1 MTQKKQPAAHEW
13 NIGRRSLTYGAR
25 TLVMGVLNVTP
36 DSFSDGGQYLA
47 VDQALE
53 HARQLIEEGVDII
66 DVGGESTRPGSEFV
80 SATEELDRVMP
91 VIESLAKQT
100 AVPIS
105 IDTTKAEVAREAL
118 KAGAEIVNDVS
129 ALRFEPALADGV
141 ARARAGLVLMHS
153 RGTPKTM
160 QKLPPVDDIVTEVIV
175 DLRHSVAR
183 AEKAGIARENI
194 AVDPGIGFGKTVNQN
209 LELIAKLDH
218 LTRAFPN
225 FPLMI
230 GTSRKYFIGKLL
242 GGVPANERLN
252 GTLATVVASVLN
264 GAHIVRVHDVKPVV
278 EAVRLADAIAASEGL
293 SPRSGA

>member
-1 MTQKKQPAAHEW
+1 MTEKKEPAAHEW

-36 DSFSDGGQYLA
+36 DSFSDGGQFLA

-53 HARQLIEEGVDII
+53 HARQMIEEGVDIM

-80 SATEELDRVMP
+80 SAAEELDRVMP
-91 VIESLAKQT
+91 VIEALARRT
-100 AVPIS
+100 PVPIS

-118 KAGAEIVNDVS
+118 KAGAEIVNDIS
-129 ALRFEPALADGV
+129 ALRFEPAIADEV

-160 QKLPPVDDIVTEVIV
+160 QKLAPVDDIVTEVIV

-183 AEKAGIARENI
+183 AEEAGIARENI
-194 AVDPGIGFGKTVNQN
+194 SIDPGIGFGKTVNQN

-218 LTRAFPN
+218 LARAFPN

-242 GGVPANERLN
+242 GGVPAAQRLH
-252 GTLATVVASVLN
+252 GTLASVVLAVMN
-264 GAHIVRVHDVKPVV
+264 GAHIVRVHDVKPAV
-278 EAVRLADAIAASEGL
+278 EALKVADAIIGTT
-293 SPRSGA
+293 P